1 MYNFKLFLKSTLRKP
16 LFVIIYVFLIA
27 VSSMAFTSNAMET
40 LFAVKS
46 IDTIKKYYRPIG
58 YLSGNPDVREGKEI
72 ISKSPYLDIEN
83 VMLNSRGKLIDIE
96 NPDVDG
102 VGVKNAYYKHT
113 NEVVF
118 AGVLINKRKVD
129 NPKGRG
135 YYYEMEFEVTG
146 IEAAFKDYM
155 SVGDSIYIRS
165 IPGIEDIPTPDI
177 SYYPTEQDEAFV
189 KEYKTLVKEKNYIVR
204 AYYYESNK
212 INSVG
217 VAQRGRAG
225 SNFII
230 LPLIPDENSGCF
242 KEIKSDD
249 DYHKEMPEKLK
260 NYVEYLNY
268 NRKMLSIIGM
278 KDVSLFP
285 TFQEKAKRYYI
296 VEGRALNAEDDAA
309 KNKVC
314 MIHENF
320 AKLRGLS
327 VGDTIKMEVKKNT
340 RAEDVDGYAMWED
353 WDIWKDSPGEE
364 AEFEIVGLFND
375 MGFYYISPYGQGIFV
390 PASCIPEGY
399 SRNYLKE
406 SGENNYSFVLKNPED
421 IENFTKENEKK
432 LGDLGYT
439 IMWVDNSAEM
449 FLGVSNKIKESA
461 VTGIVL
467 SGLLMVAVLSAVCII
482 YVNQR
487 KKEYAVAKALGAKT
501 GFSFFC
507 MVDYINRCYT
517 LIAK

>member
-135 YYYEMEFEVTG
+135 YYYELEFEVTG

-177 SYYPTEQDEAFV
+177 PYYPMEQDENFV
-189 KEYKTLVKEKNYIVR
+189 KEYKTLAKEKNYIVR

-217 VAQRGRAG
+217 VAQRGRAVR
-225 SNFII
+225 I
-230 LPLIPDENSGCF
+230 LLYF
-242 KEIKSDD
+242 
-249 DYHKEMPEKLK
+249 
-260 NYVEYLNY
+260 
-268 NRKMLSIIGM
+268 R
-278 KDVSLFP
+278 
-285 TFQEKAKRYYI
+285 
-296 VEGRALNAEDDAA
+296 
-309 KNKVC
+309 
-314 MIHENF
+314 
-320 AKLRGLS
+320 
-327 VGDTIKMEVKKNT
+327 
-340 RAEDVDGYAMWED
+340 
-353 WDIWKDSPGEE
+353 
-364 AEFEIVGLFND
+364 
-375 MGFYYISPYGQGIFV
+375 
-390 PASCIPEGY
+390 
-399 SRNYLKE
+399 
-406 SGENNYSFVLKNPED
+406 
-421 IENFTKENEKK
+421 
-432 LGDLGYT
+432 
-439 IMWVDNSAEM
+439 
-449 FLGVSNKIKESA
+449 
-461 VTGIVL
+461 
-467 SGLLMVAVLSAVCII
+467 
-482 YVNQR
+482 
-487 KKEYAVAKALGAKT
+487 
-501 GFSFFC
+501 
-507 MVDYINRCYT
+507 
-517 LIAK
+517 